1 MARFGQSRV
10 LPGVVPIPSG
20 IPPFFFRA
28 RSRRRSCQRFAKAKG
43 DEIEHGRG
51 KRSDPL
57 VASRLLAGGADAP
70 KRDALRRGAVPAS
83 SSPAREDG
91 VRGES

>member
-1 MARFGQSRV
+1 MDRFGGSRV

-28 RSRRRSCQRFAKAKG
+28 RSRRRSCQRFAKTKG

-57 VASRLLAGGADAP
+57 VASRLLAGGGRPEAGRAASRSGTGLFLVGAG
-70 KRDALRRGAVPAS
+70 KRV
-83 SSPAREDG
+83 
-91 VRGES
+91 